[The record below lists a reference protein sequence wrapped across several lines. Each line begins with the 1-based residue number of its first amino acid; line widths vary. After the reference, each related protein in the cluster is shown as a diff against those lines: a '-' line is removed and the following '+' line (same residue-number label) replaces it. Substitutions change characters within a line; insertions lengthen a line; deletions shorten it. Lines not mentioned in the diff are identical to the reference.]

1 MSEHIRRLVQ
11 LQEIAFEIK
20 EIRDLAA
27 RAPERLAALD
37 DAFCRKVEEIGAAR
51 LTHEALVAERH
62 RLVRQREETLLRQ
75 QQAQQKLMQVSNQR
89 EYSAVLN
96 EIDSTKSAI
105 GAIDD
110 KVTEI
115 DLQLEELSGPAA
127 EADERIAAARTEH
140 DAEKARMEADAA
152 RSGDRLRELEQ
163 RRETLKVGIP
173 RDFIARF
180 DTIFH
185 ARGGVA
191 VARIVG
197 NACSACH
204 VRLRPQIINLV
215 RRGEELS
222 FCESCRRILYFAE
235 TEGDGGGA
243 PGPAAP
249 GAAGDAA
256 GESGSDAA
264 GRQPGPGLTPAGA

>member
-20 EIRDLAA
+20 EIRDLGA
-27 RAPERLAALD
+27 RTPERLAALD
-37 DAFCRKVEEIGAAR
+37 DAFRQKVEEIGSAR
-51 LTHEALVAERH
+51 LTHEALVAERQ

-105 GAIDD
+105 AVFDD
-110 KVTEI
+110 KTAEI

-127 EADERIAAARTEH
+127 EADERIATSRAEH

-152 RSGDRLRELEQ
+152 RSGERLAELEAQREL
-163 RRETLKVGIP
+163 LKVGIP

-180 DTIFH
+180 ETIFN

-191 VARIVG
+191 VARIVS
-197 NACSACH
+197 NACGACH

-215 RRGEELS
+215 RRGEDLS
-222 FCESCRRILYFAE
+222 FCESCRRILYFADS
-235 TEGDGGGA
+235 EGEPGGRGA
-243 PGPAAP
+243 PAPDAPA
-249 GAAGDAA
+249 DAA
-256 GESGSDAA
+256 GK
-264 GRQPGPGLTPAGA
+264 QPGQGLTPAGA

>member
-20 EIRDLAA
+20 EIRDLGA
-27 RAPERLAALD
+27 RTPERLAALD
-37 DAFCRKVEEIGAAR
+37 DAFRQKVEEIGSAR
-51 LTHEALVAERH
+51 LTHEALVAERQ

-105 GAIDD
+105 AMFDD
-110 KVTEI
+110 KTAEI

-127 EADERIAAARTEH
+127 EADERIAASRSEH
-140 DAEKARMEADAA
+140 DAEKARMEADAT
-152 RSGDRLRELEQ
+152 RSGDRLAELETQREL
-163 RRETLKVGIP
+163 LKVGIP
-173 RDFIARF
+173 RDFIVRF
-180 DTIFH
+180 ETIFN

-191 VARIVG
+191 VARIVS
-197 NACSACH
+197 NACGACH

-215 RRGEELS
+215 RRGEDLS

-235 TEGDGGGA
+235 SEGEPGGA
-243 PGPAAP
+243 GAPA
-249 GAAGDAA
+249 DAA
-256 GESGSDAA
+256 GK
-264 GRQPGPGLTPAGA
+264 QPGQGLTPAGA